1 MTGTTYDGL
10 LTLRVRGRQWRRTQR
25 PPLSLTVLERP
36 DHLLVL
42 PSDQSGGLR
51 GGDQTATVLE
61 VTGEGAVVWNPPTSS
76 LYFPS
81 ADRTG
86 VCRAS
91 VTVAVEPGSRA
102 WWVPPVS
109 IPCAQARIE
118 QTVEV
123 WAAPGAELLYWDG
136 WADGRTASGER
147 SRFSRLA
154 NRLEFRWND
163 RVLFRECWSLGPE
176 APSSSDPAGLQGA
189 CQWHL
194 GLAAGP
200 RSIEALVTRV
210 RLWKQRGQVAEVDE
224 LAEGVY
230 LARVLTRV
238 AHGTGPIGAE
248 ISGNPYS

>member
-1 MTGTTYDGL
+1 MTATTYDGL
-10 LTLRVRGRQWRRTQR
+10 LTLQVRGRLWRRTQR
-25 PPLSLTVLERP
+25 PPLSLTVLERA
-36 DHLLVL
+36 DHLLVM

-51 GGDQTATVLE
+51 GGDQTTTLLE
-61 VTGEGAVVWNPPTSS
+61 VTGQGSVVWNPPTSN

-86 VCRAS
+86 ICRTS
-91 VTVAVEPGSRA
+91 VTVGVEPGSRV

-118 QTVEV
+118 QTVEM

-147 SRFSRLA
+147 SRFAQLS
-154 NRLEFRWND
+154 NRLEFRWD
-163 RVLFRECWSLGPE
+163 ERVLFRESWSLGPR
-176 APSSSDPAGLQGA
+176 APSSPDPAGLQGA

-200 RSIEALVTRV
+200 LSTEALVARV

-230 LARVLTRV
+230 LARVLTQV
-238 AHGTGPIGAE
+238 AHGERPFDPK

>member
-1 MTGTTYDGL
+1 MTGSAYDGQ

-36 DHLLVL
+36 DHLLVM

-51 GGDQTATVLE
+51 GGDRTATELRVE
-61 VTGEGAVVWNPPTSS
+61 GEGAVVWSPPTSS

-86 VCRAS
+86 VCRTS
-91 VTVAVEPGSRA
+91 VTVAVEPGSRL

-123 WAAPGAELLYWDG
+123 RAAPGAELLYWDA

-147 SRFSRLA
+147 SRFASLS
-154 NRLEFRWND
+154 NHLEFSWD
-163 RVLFRECWSLGPE
+163 GRVLFRESWSLGPE
-176 APSSSDPAGLQGA
+176 APSSPDPAGLQGA

-194 GLAAGP
+194 GLAAGKS
-200 RSIEALVTRV
+200 SIEALVRRV
-210 RLWKQRGQVAEVDE
+210 RLWKHRGQVAEVDE
-224 LAEGVY
+224 LTEGVY
-230 LARVLTRV
+230 LARVLTTV
-238 AHGTGPIGAE
+238 AHGEGPFDPKIG
-248 ISGNPYS
+248 GNPYS